1 MNKPPFKNLKPGN
14 IKKSKPAGISEKV
27 INILKAY
34 TLIARNKYPSVRYLA
49 EELEV
54 KERTVYRYL
63 EIINMI
69 DSIVFD
75 RERKGYKFVNGDCL
89 KKLILSEEEFLLL
102 LVMGE
107 TVSHFG
113 KPFKEEFRKLTDSI
127 MNIKKTIPD
136 KSTFPIIVKIPDAIK
151 TEKLNTYFKAVSDSI
166 RERRSMEIIYKE

>member
-1 MNKPPFKNLKPGN
+1 
-14 IKKSKPAGISEKV
+14 
-27 INILKAY
+27 
-34 TLIARNKYPSVRYLA
+34 
-49 EELEV
+49 
-54 KERTVYRYL
+54 
-63 EIINMI
+63 MI
-69 DSIVFD
+69 DSIVFG
-75 RERKGYKFVNGDCL
+75 RERKGYKFVNGDSL

-113 KPFKEEFRKLTDSI
+113 EPFKEEFRKLTDSI

-166 RERRSMEIIYKE
+166 RERRSIEIIYKE